1 MEENDTLDLNL
12 IIELMSAD
20 SPYGRMMFTESM
32 LTNLKLALIH
42 SRDNRQPFGYD
53 GYDSTRVIS

>member
-42 SRDNRQPFGYD
+42 S
-53 GYDSTRVIS
+53 